1 MVIYSRAKK
10 PHPFMNEGG
19 FKAFYKDRNISPSWG
34 YKYKW
39 KFDKGKGGSIFIML
53 WMDRYRIQT
62 KNQIDSQSLDY
73 LPDFI

>member
-53 WMDRYRIQT
+53 
-62 KNQIDSQSLDY
+62 
-73 LPDFI
+73 